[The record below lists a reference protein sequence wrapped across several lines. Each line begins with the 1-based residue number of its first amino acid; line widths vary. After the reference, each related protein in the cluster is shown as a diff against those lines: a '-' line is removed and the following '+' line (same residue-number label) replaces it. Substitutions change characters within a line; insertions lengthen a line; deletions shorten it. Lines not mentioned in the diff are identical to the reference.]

1 MEGYAAKYEKDE
13 KDSPQAIKVPK
24 EKGEQEKRK
33 MDSDRDAKNI
43 K

>member
-1 MEGYAAKYEKDE
+1 MQGHAAKYEKDE
-13 KDSPQAIKVPK
+13 KDSPQAIEMPK
-24 EKGEQEKRK
+24 ENGEQEKRK

>member
-1 MEGYAAKYEKDE
+1 MEGHTAKYEKDE

-24 EKGEQEKRK
+24 ENGEQEKGK
-33 MDSDRDAKNI
+33 MDSDRDAEYI